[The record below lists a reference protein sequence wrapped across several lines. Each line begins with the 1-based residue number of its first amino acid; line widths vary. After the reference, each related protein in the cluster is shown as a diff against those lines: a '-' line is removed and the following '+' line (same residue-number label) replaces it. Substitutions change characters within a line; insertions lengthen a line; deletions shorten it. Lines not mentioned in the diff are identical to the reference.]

1 MTDDANDALP
11 QPGAPESGTA
21 ADTPTDATTP
31 AADATAPAATEPP
44 TVEAAAEAPAV
55 EEPAA
60 AASTAEIPTAAATA
74 PVTAVPV
81 ATAPVAAEPARRSG
95 ITVPTWVAAL
105 IGAAI
110 VFALGFGI
118 GYGVG
123 DDHDGGNRAV
133 QGTPGFGFNG
143 QMPNGGQM
151 PFGGQFGNG
160 NNGGNGGG
168 NGQMPFGRNGNGNNG
183 GNGSNGGNGNGG
195 STTATVFLGVAA
207 QDSTSPE
214 GAELARVVA
223 GSPAADAGL
232 KAGDVI
238 TKFDG
243 ESISSASD
251 LTAAVH
257 GQKPG
262 ATVTITYTRDGQSDT
277 TQATLAGS
285 SDFSSQ

>member
-1 MTDDANDALP
+1 MTDDINDALP
-11 QPGAPESGTA
+11 QPGAPGPTTGSAAETPAEAATA
-21 ADTPTDATTP
+21 ATDV
-31 AADATAPAATEPP
+31 TAPAPTEAP
-44 TVEAAAEAPAV
+44 TVEAPAES
-55 EEPAA
+55 PAA
-60 AASTAEIPTAAATA
+60 AASTVEVPTAGVP

-81 ATAPVAAEPARRSG
+81 AAAPVAAEPAKRSG

-133 QGTPGFGFNG
+133 QAGPGFGFNG

-160 NNGGNGGG
+160 NGNGG
-168 NGQMPFGRNGNGNNG
+168 NGQMPFGRNGNDNG
-183 GNGSNGGNGNGG
+183 GNNDGG
-195 STTATVFLGVAA
+195 SDGGSATASVFLGVAA
-207 QDSTSPE
+207 QDSTDPE

-243 ESISSASD
+243 QSISDASD
-251 LTAAVH
+251 LTAAVRS
-257 GQKPG
+257 QQAG

-285 SDFSSQ
+285 SDFSRQ